1 MASQEQELTDRKAV
15 QLVEL
20 LRLYFVDCVREDPA
34 TEHPGNLSVRELIED
49 LAMSTDLGHSALIE
63 EELDGILE
71 LFA

>member
-1 MASQEQELTDRKAV
+1 MNLTDRKAL

-20 LRLYFVDCVREDPA
+20 LKLYFVDCVAEDPS

-49 LAMSTDLGHSALIE
+49 LAMSTDGETNREIE
-63 EELDGILE
+63 TKLDEILD

>member
-1 MASQEQELTDRKAV
+1 MTLTDRKAV

-20 LRLYFVDCVREDPA
+20 LKLYFVDAVSEDPT

-49 LAMSTDLGHSALIE
+49 LAMSTDGEENREIE
-63 EELDGILE
+63 TLLDEVLD